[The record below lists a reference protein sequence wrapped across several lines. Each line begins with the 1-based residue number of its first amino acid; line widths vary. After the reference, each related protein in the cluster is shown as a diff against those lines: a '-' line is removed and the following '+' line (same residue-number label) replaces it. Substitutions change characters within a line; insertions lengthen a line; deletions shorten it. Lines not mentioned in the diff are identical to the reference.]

1 MTELAVKVSDLYHQ
15 YGKAKSPTLAVNGVN
30 LEIPRGRTVGLIG
43 PDGVGKSTMLSVIA
57 GAKILQKGEVLV
69 FGKNIADKKSREEL
83 THKIAFMPQGLGK
96 NLYLTLSI
104 YDNVEFH
111 AKMFGL
117 TAKERKARIARLLKA
132 TGLSPFADRP
142 AGKLSGGMK
151 QKLSLCCALV
161 HDPDLLILD
170 EPTTGVD
177 PLSRRQFWQLVNNL
191 RQENPGMTVIVAT
204 AYIDEAENFE
214 YVLAM
219 DDGKIIA
226 DCPTK
231 QLIADTHSDNLEQ
244 AYIRTLPEEKRGAVD
259 GLSIP
264 PLQTFPNEAPA
275 IEAHNLTKKFGDFTS
290 VNDVSFTIPKGEIFG
305 FLGSNGCGKSTTMK
319 MLTGLL
325 EPTSGTATLLGQ
337 SIDANDIN
345 TRKKVGYMTQSFS
358 MYEELTVRENLDL
371 HAKLFQI
378 PKAQWKEYTDNA
390 MKQFDLYDLAE
401 VRPSEL
407 PLGIRQRLQ
416 LAAACLHKPEVLILD
431 EPTSGVDP
439 AARDMF
445 WEYLIKLSR
454 DDRIT
459 IFVTTHFMNEAAR
472 CDRISLMHAGRVLA
486 VGSPEELRIG
496 KGCNTLE
503 EAFIRYLEEQADDIT
518 APSDEN
524 EVKTAVQNQE
534 KSANTQAN
542 PFLNWFD
549 IIWTFA
555 SREMKELSRDHIRMF
570 FALFGPVVILLSM
583 ASSIS
588 FDINPTNFTVL
599 DRDNTQLS
607 RKLIETFEGSS
618 YFIRQNNDI
627 HETHEIN
634 PTIQRHI
641 SKLVIEIPDG
651 FGEKLL
657 RGQSPEVSL
666 IIDGAYP
673 STAENLVSSAAGVVN
688 QFNRE
693 LMIEDGATINSTS
706 VAEIRMMYNQ
716 DFKSIFAMTPG
727 IIMLAMM
734 MIPPMMTALSVVREK
749 EMGTIMNL
757 YGSPATK
764 FQFLFGKQIPYV
776 VIAFASY
783 LLMVATAIFIF
794 KVPIK
799 GSAWAMF
806 LGCFLGVITSTGF
819 GLVVS
824 SITKSQVAAIF
835 SAAIIAIVPTMNFS
849 GMMFPTSRLDGNTL
863 IVSKIFAGSWFQQ
876 ISLGGFTKGL
886 GFADFTNSYIALIV
900 IYVAYMALATLG
912 LKKQEK

>member
-231 QLIADTHSDNLEQ
+231 QLIANTRSENLEQ

-275 IEAHNLTKKFGDFTS
+275 IEAHNLTKKFGNFTS

>member
-117 TAKERKARIARLLKA
+117 TTKERKARIARLLKA

-231 QLIADTHSDNLEQ
+231 QLIADTRSENLEQ

-555 SREMKELSRDHIRMF
+555 SREMKELSRDYIRMF

>member
-15 YGKAKSPTLAVNGVN
+15 YGKAKSPTVAVNGVN

-191 RQENPGMTVIVAT
+191 RQENLGMTVIVAT

-231 QLIADTHSDNLEQ
+231 QLIADTRSENLEQ

-275 IEAHNLTKKFGDFTS
+275 IEAHNLTKKFGNFTS

>member
-231 QLIADTHSDNLEQ
+231 QLIADTNSENLEQ

-275 IEAHNLTKKFGDFTS
+275 IEAHNLTKKFGNFTS

>member
-15 YGKAKSPTLAVNGVN
+15 YGKAKSPTVAVNGVN

-231 QLIADTHSDNLEQ
+231 QLIADTRSENLEQ

-275 IEAHNLTKKFGDFTS
+275 IEAHNLTKKFGNFTS

-401 VRPSEL
+401 IRPSEL

-496 KGCNTLE
+496 KGCDTLE

>member
-15 YGKAKSPTLAVNGVN
+15 YGKAKSPTVAVNGVN

-231 QLIADTHSDNLEQ
+231 QLIADTRSENLEQ

-275 IEAHNLTKKFGDFTS
+275 IEAHNLTKKFGNFTS

>member
-15 YGKAKSPTLAVNGVN
+15 YGKAKSPTLAVSGVN

-191 RQENPGMTVIVAT
+191 RQENLGMTVIVAT

-231 QLIADTHSDNLEQ
+231 QLIADTRSENLEQ

-275 IEAHNLTKKFGDFTS
+275 IEAHNLTKKFGNFTS

-518 APSDEN
+518 APSNEN

>member
-15 YGKAKSPTLAVNGVN
+15 YGKAKSPTLAVSGVN

-231 QLIADTHSDNLEQ
+231 QLIADTRSENLEQ

-275 IEAHNLTKKFGDFTS
+275 IEAHNLTKKFGNFTS